1 MRLGI
6 IGAGAVA
13 VLHAEGAAI
22 IDGIELSA
30 VCDLKA
36 DIAAK
41 VADPWG
47 AAVYTDY
54 RQMLDD
60 DVVDAVVINTPHSLH
75 KEMVLAAAAHG
86 VHVLVEKPMATTVA
100 DCVAMEEA
108 CAAAHVVMV
117 VGLIQHFMAEKLAL
131 RAVLASG
138 KLGAVLLVHD
148 YRSTDYRPG
157 TRAGWFFDKAISGGG
172 AFINIGAHC
181 LDRSIWIGGAQAV
194 RVTAATL
201 NRFGAKVETDGSME
215 VLLANG
221 VQVRITIV
229 SDTPRNV
236 DEMLVVCENG
246 TVIVDPRSGTFV
258 EIDGKHT
265 QVHAS
270 TGDDIQ
276 NAFTAQLQDF
286 AAAVAGAAP
295 TVDGAHAKHVVEV
308 VLAAYESA
316 ESGHPVQLG
325 GSRAGDVSL
334 QGAL

>member
-13 VLHAEGAAI
+13 VLHAEGAAVL
-22 IDGIELSA
+22 DGIEMTA
-30 VCDLKA
+30 VCDLRA
-36 DIAAK
+36 DVAAE
-41 VADPWG
+41 VAKPWG
-47 AAVYTDY
+47 AEVYTDY
-54 RQMLDD
+54 LKMLEDG
-60 DVVDAVVINTPHSLH
+60 VVDAVVINTPHSLH
-75 KEMVLAAAAHG
+75 KEMVVAAAAHG
-86 VHVLVEKPMATTVA
+86 VHVLVEKPMATTLV

-108 CAAAHVVMV
+108 CARANVVMV

-131 RAVLASG
+131 QDVLASG
-138 KLGAVLLVHD
+138 RLGKVLLVHD

-157 TRAGWFFDKAISGGG
+157 SRPAWFFNRAISGGG

-181 LDRSIWIGGAQAV
+181 LDRSMWIGGAPAV

-201 NRFGAKVETDGSME
+201 NRFGAPVETDGSME
-215 VLLANG
+215 LQLANG

-229 SDTPRNV
+229 SDAPRRV

-258 EIDGKHT
+258 EIDGNLT

-270 TGDDIQ
+270 TGVDIQ
-276 NAFTAQLQDF
+276 NAFTAQLKDF

-295 TVDGAHAKHVVEV
+295 VVSGQHAKHVVEV
-308 VLAAYESA
+308 VLAAYVAA
-316 ESGHPVQLG
+316 ESGNPVQLG
-325 GSRAGDVSL
+325 GSVVPGVAL
-334 QGAL
+334 QDAL

>member
-13 VLHAEGAAI
+13 VLHAEGAAVL
-22 IDGIELSA
+22 DGIKMTA
-30 VCDLKA
+30 VCDLQA
-36 DIAAK
+36 DVAAK
-41 VADPWG
+41 VAQPWG

-54 RQMLDD
+54 LQMLGDG
-60 DVVDAVVINTPHSLH
+60 VVDAVVINTPHSLH
-75 KEMVLAAAAHG
+75 KEMVVAAAGHG
-86 VHVLVEKPMATTVA
+86 VHVLVEKPMATSLA
-100 DCVAMEEA
+100 DCAAMEEA
-108 CAAAHVVMV
+108 CARANVVMV

-131 RAVLASG
+131 QEALASG
-138 KLGAVLLVHD
+138 RLGKVLLVHD

-157 TRAGWFFDKAISGGG
+157 SRAGWFFDRAISGGG

-181 LDRSIWIGGAQAV
+181 LDRSMWVGGAPAV

-201 NRFGAKVETDGSME
+201 NRFGAPVETDGSME
-215 VLLANG
+215 LQLANG

-229 SDTPRNV
+229 SDAPRRV

-246 TVIVDPRSGTFV
+246 TVIVDSRSGTFV
-258 EIDGKHT
+258 EIDGNLT
-265 QVHAS
+265 QVHAF

-276 NAFTAQLQDF
+276 NAFTAQLKDF

-295 TVDGAHAKHVVEV
+295 AVSGQHAKHVVEV
-308 VLAAYESA
+308 VLAAYAAA
-316 ESGHPVQLG
+316 ESGKPVQLG
-325 GSRAGDVSL
+325 SSVAPGVAL